1 MGAKVLIF
9 MDFFQGK
16 NSVGKQKSRVYGR
29 DKYGKF

>member
-16 NSVGKQKSRVYGR
+16 NSVGKQKIPGLWP
-29 DKYGKF
+29 G